1 MAIDPEQVKA
11 LFQAAFERGDP
22 ASRRAFLND
31 EIGDDDEL
39 PAYSIRTRGDDF
51 AWQQNPWRVQWLS
64 WPTLLVLA
72 AIVAAASQLFG
83 NGDKPQQALAS
94 QTMIASTGTVKVL
107 AFRPDGAMLLSVGVD
122 GSMAIMDLA
131 ARRENPDRLQGVG
144 RVRCAA
150 FSADSRVLAVST
162 AKASVSLHDLV
173 DHQSRTLNDVR
184 ASTTGA
190 ACLAFSPDGAT
201 LAVGQQDGRITL
213 WDPGTGRNRST
224 LPGHTEFV
232 ASMAFAP
239 AGATLASSGGDLATR
254 VWDLAA
260 GREVL
265 AISSPKTPF
274 VALAF
279 SADGRLLCLGE
290 PTSPAVRI
298 WDVTRG
304 VEHAILSGPTAA
316 VVALGISP
324 DGATLAAADYRGA
337 VTFWDLATL
346 QLRSRRLR
354 HAGVRSL
361 AFAPGGRALATGGFD
376 GTIHLWA
383 FPIASDE

>member
-1 MAIDPEQVKA
+1 M
-11 LFQAAFERGDP
+11 QA
-22 ASRRAFLND
+22 
-31 EIGDDDEL
+31 
-39 PAYSIRTRGDDF
+39 YVIRTRGDDF
-51 AWQQNPWRVQWLS
+51 AWQQNSRRVQWLS
-64 WPTLLVLA
+64 WPTLLLLA

-83 NGDKPQQALAS
+83 KGDEFQQALAS
-94 QTMIASTGTVKVL
+94 QTMIANSGMVKAV
-107 AFRPDGAMLLSVGVD
+107 AFRPDGAMLLSVGFD
-122 GSMAIMDLA
+122 GSMAILDLA
-131 ARRENPDRLQGVG
+131 ARRENPDRPQGVG

-162 AKASVSLHDLV
+162 ATTSVSLHDLV

-190 ACLAFSPDGAT
+190 VCLAFSPDGAT

-213 WDPGTGRNRST
+213 WDAGTGRNRST
-224 LPGHTEFV
+224 LPGHAEFV
-232 ASMAFAP
+232 ASMAFAS

-254 VWDLAA
+254 VWDLAT

-265 AISSPKTPF
+265 GISSPKTAF

-304 VEHAILSGPTAA
+304 VEHAILRGPTAA

-346 QLRSRRLR
+346 KLRSRRLR

-383 FPIASDE
+383 SPIASDE

>member
-1 MAIDPEQVKA
+1 MVRCCCRSGSTARWRSWTWLRVGRI
-11 LFQAAFERGDP
+11 L
-22 ASRRAFLND
+22 
-31 EIGDDDEL
+31 
-39 PAYSIRTRGDDF
+39 TDF
-51 AWQQNPWRVQWLS
+51 R
-64 WPTLLVLA
+64 
-72 AIVAAASQLFG
+72 
-83 NGDKPQQALAS
+83 ALA
-94 QTMIASTGTVKVL
+94 GFVVP
-107 AFRPDGAMLLSVGVD
+107 R
-122 GSMAIMDLA
+122 
-131 ARRENPDRLQGVG
+131 
-144 RVRCAA
+144 

-361 AFAPGGRALATGGFD
+361 AFARRPGPRHGRLRRHDPPLGVPDRLGRMM
-376 GTIHLWA
+376 
-383 FPIASDE
+383 

>member
-94 QTMIASTGTVKVL
+94 QTMIASTGTVKAL

-150 FSADSRVLAVST
+150 FQRRQPGSRGVDRESVGLAPRSRGPSIPDVERRT
-162 AKASVSLHDLV
+162 CV
-173 DHQSRTLNDVR
+173 DHGCRLPGVFSGRRDPSGR
-184 ASTTGA
+184 ATGWENYA
-190 ACLAFSPDGAT
+190 LGS
-201 LAVGQQDGRITL
+201 
-213 WDPGTGRNRST
+213 RNRPQSIDSAWAYGIRC
-224 LPGHTEFV
+224 LDGIR
-232 ASMAFAP
+232 ACRSD
-239 AGATLASSGGDLATR
+239 AGLFG
-254 VWDLAA
+254 W
-260 GREVL
+260 
-265 AISSPKTPF
+265 
-274 VALAF
+274 
-279 SADGRLLCLGE
+279 
-290 PTSPAVRI
+290 
-298 WDVTRG
+298 
-304 VEHAILSGPTAA
+304 
-316 VVALGISP
+316 
-324 DGATLAAADYRGA
+324 
-337 VTFWDLATL
+337 
-346 QLRSRRLR
+346 
-354 HAGVRSL
+354 
-361 AFAPGGRALATGGFD
+361 
-376 GTIHLWA
+376 
-383 FPIASDE
+383 